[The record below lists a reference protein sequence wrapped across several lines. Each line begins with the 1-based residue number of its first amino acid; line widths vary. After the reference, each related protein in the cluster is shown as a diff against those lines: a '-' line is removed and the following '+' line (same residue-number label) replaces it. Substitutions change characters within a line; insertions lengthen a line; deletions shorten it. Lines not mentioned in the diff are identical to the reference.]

1 MSLLD
6 EQSLVLLDTP
16 KKLLS
21 YRGQVHVRD
30 LALMLEEVLYYYR
43 PDGELLVPAELVYVL
58 SEYDKWIE
66 HNAVPLSA
74 EVLQSVTVLS
84 DLYSETADEATRSNL
99 GFFLQESMVN
109 SSSSGV
115 DYTQLA
121 IHLQLQLPLQHQP
134 STPSSASP
142 WSKRVMTSARWM
154 DIRTILDSI
163 GQTPSSTAMNRN
175 RNTASA
181 YSSPIPT
188 PTTHSSIRSN
198 TNTSITS
205 TTTNNAIT
213 TTVSSK
219 RRQLQVEVA
228 AKTVSF
234 LKFARWLHKLVKQVL
249 MQRQED
255 CNSSSGSSKSEGKNI
270 ML

>member
-1 MSLLD
+1 M
-6 EQSLVLLDTP
+6 LVSRDTP
-16 KKLLS
+16 KKMIKYMGL
-21 YRGQVHVRD
+21 VHVRD

-43 PDGELLVPAELVYVL
+43 PDGELLVPFELEYVL

-74 EVLQSVTVLS
+74 DVLQSVAVLR
-84 DLYSETADEATRSNL
+84 DLHDEAADEATRSNL
-99 GFFLQESMVN
+99 GFFLQESMV
-109 SSSSGV
+109 SSSGV

-234 LKFARWLHKLVKQVL
+234 LKFARWFHKIVKQVL
-249 MQRQED
+249 IQRQED
-255 CNSSSGSSKSEGKNI
+255 CNSSIGSSKSEGKNSI
-270 ML
+270 L